1 MENNFGLIL
10 LDLVRTNKEKFLGL
24 LRRNGVLVNTNIS
37 NENLTNMILKA
48 MQKSE
53 SFKKETILLMGVLM
67 VNSDSAFANFE
78 TSSNPFG
85 NLPSFDPNIF
95 SPKDTKSTTT
105 KTDKPKK
112 DFADTTVGGI
122 FDKLMTGF
130 NAYTNL
136 KLAEAEKAK
145 AGSAETI
152 SNNDL
157 ESQKLGNKGG
167 KGKDDEDKG
176 NVGLYIG
183 LGVGGLALVGL
194 LVYVI
199 SKNK

>member
-10 LDLVRTNKEKFLGL
+10 LTQVSGNKEKFLGL

-37 NENLTNMILKA
+37 NEDLTNMILKA

-67 VNSDSAFANFE
+67 GSSDSSFLNAPG
-78 TSSNPFG
+78 PFD
-85 NLPSFDPNIF
+85 NVWRPTTDTIF
-95 SPKDTKSTTT
+95 GTGGGSTTT
-105 KTDKPKK
+105 TTDKPKK
-112 DFADTTVGGI
+112 PFSETTVGTI
-122 FDKLMTGF
+122 FDKLSQLG
-130 NAYTNL
+130 NAYL
-136 KLAEAEKAK
+136 KNKELDVRKSEAK
-145 AGSAETI
+145 AGGKI
-152 SNNDL
+152 SDNQVILN
-157 ESQKLGNKGG
+157 ESGG
-167 KGKDDEDKG
+167 KEKDDDGKS

-199 SKNK
+199 AKKK